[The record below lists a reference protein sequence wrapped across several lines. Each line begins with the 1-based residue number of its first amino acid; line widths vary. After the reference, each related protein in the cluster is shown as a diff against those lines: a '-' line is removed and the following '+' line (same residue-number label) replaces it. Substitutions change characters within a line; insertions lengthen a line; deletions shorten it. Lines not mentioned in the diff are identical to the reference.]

1 MKWND
6 LEKPWQACFELGWES
21 FKKGSVPI
29 GAVIVDDKGEI
40 VSRGRNM
47 IFEDK
52 ADPPE
57 IARHKIAHAEL
68 NAILKLSEY
77 DHPNI
82 RKYTIYTTTEPCPM
96 CFGMIVMVNLRNVR
110 YAAKD
115 RYAGATIL
123 NADNDYIRS
132 KNISITGPY
141 SGLGDIQT
149 AIHTAYEAAGSGK
162 ADWLLNVWKMDYP
175 AAVDLGIYL
184 AAHGIIR
191 KMADDGEEAAA
202 VFDTVSGM
210 LRGKEEN

>member
-6 LEKPWQACFELGWES
+6 LERPWQACFELGWES
-21 FKKGSVPI
+21 LKKGSVPI

-40 VSRGRNM
+40 VSKGRNM

-57 IARHKIAHAEL
+57 IARHKIAHAEI
-68 NAILKLSEY
+68 NAIIKLSEF

-96 CFGMIVMVNLRNVR
+96 CFGMIVMANIRNVR
-110 YAAKD
+110 FAARD

-123 NADNDYIRS
+123 NDENEYIKS
-132 KNISITGPY
+132 KKTNITGPCNI
-141 SGLGDIQT
+141 LGDVQT
-149 AIHTAYEAAGSGK
+149 AIHTAYEASGSRNFIWILDIWRK
-162 ADWLLNVWKMDYP
+162 DYP

-184 AAHGIIR
+184 AKHGIIR
-191 KMADDGEEAAA
+191 KMADDGEEAA
-202 VFDTVSGM
+202 VIFDTVSSM
-210 LRGKEEN
+210 LQGKG